1 MNGIH
6 INSNL
11 EWETMVNLCDPK
23 TIYNSPYGPYFFH
36 AFDFWQENSLI
47 YFSGYSK
54 EKAAGCAQYMFCE
67 HNIEHLFVIGT
78 SGGVDPR
85 LALLD
90 VIIANETVI
99 YDCIDRLEYET
110 CLFPEDFRTLIDICH
125 LENKVLPEKT
135 WIGRIA
141 TADQD
146 IDASVRNL
154 LMPHGVLVAD
164 WESGAIALIA
174 KLNKV
179 PITILR
185 GVSDLPEKGLSQE
198 AQAKQYRSNT
208 PKLMARLVK
217 EYLPLFSAHQD

>member
-1 MNGIH
+1 MNAIH
-6 INSNL
+6 INSKL
-11 EWETMVNLCDPK
+11 EWESMLQLCTPK
-23 TIYNSPYGPYFFH
+23 ETFNSPYGPYFFH
-36 AFDFWQENSLI
+36 HFDFWQFNSLI

-54 EKAAGCAQYMFCE
+54 EKAAGCTQYMLCQ
-67 HNIEHLFVIGT
+67 HDIKHLFVIGT
-78 SGGVDPR
+78 SGGVDEK
-85 LALLD
+85 LNLLD

-99 YDCIDRLEYET
+99 YDCIERLEYET
-110 CLFPEDFRTLIDICH
+110 TLFPEDFKTTLDISC

-154 LMPHGVLVAD
+154 LMPHNVLVAD
-164 WESGAIALIA
+164 WESGAISLIA

-185 GVSDLPEKGLSQE
+185 GVSDLPESGLSQE
-198 AQAKQYRSNT
+198 AQAQQYRSNT
-208 PKLMARLVK
+208 PKLMTRLVK
-217 EYLPLFSAHQD
+217 EYLPLFE